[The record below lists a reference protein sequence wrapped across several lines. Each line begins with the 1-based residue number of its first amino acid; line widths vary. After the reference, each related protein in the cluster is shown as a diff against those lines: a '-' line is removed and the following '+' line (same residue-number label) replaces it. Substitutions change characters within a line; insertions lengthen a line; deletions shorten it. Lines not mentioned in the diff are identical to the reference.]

1 MSKIIIPNKKTIK
14 VRCGYCP
21 RIIFKED
28 ETDGTFKK
36 KDGKIMCP
44 VCRATK
50 LSNFKGEIK
59 KDEKNYN
66 ADKLVQEKIS
76 KERALGEVTD
86 IAVASQINLGKKYKR
101 KQK

>member
-1 MSKIIIPNKKTIK
+1 MSQIIKPKKKTIK

-21 RIIFKED
+21 RVIFKED

-36 KDGKIMCP
+36 KNGKIMCP

-50 LSNFKGEIK
+50 LSKFSKDIK
-59 KDEKNYN
+59 KDERIYKEDKDKQEEQSKAN
-66 ADKLVQEKIS
+66 ALKQ
-76 KERALGEVTD
+76 VTD
-86 IAVASQINLGKKYKR
+86 IAVASQIKAGKKYQR